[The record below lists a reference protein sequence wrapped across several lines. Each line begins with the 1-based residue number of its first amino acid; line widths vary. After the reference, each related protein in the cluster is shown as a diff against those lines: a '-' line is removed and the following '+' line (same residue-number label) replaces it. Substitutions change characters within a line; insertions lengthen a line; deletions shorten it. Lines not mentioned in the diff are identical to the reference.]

1 MKGEKQ
7 LRQKNLI
14 LRLLCPLLALLLIF
28 QMAVPVA
35 AKDFPKSWPTA
46 PEIADET
53 GILMEASTGQILFDK
68 GMDEVRYP
76 ASTTKVMTALLI
88 LENIEDLMKLLLLQM

>member
-1 MKGEKQ
+1 MCYTGDICMKGEKQ

-35 AKDFPKSWPTA
+35 AKDFPKKLA
-46 PEIADET
+46 H
-53 GILMEASTGQILFDK
+53 ST
-68 GMDEVRYP
+68 
-76 ASTTKVMTALLI
+76 
-88 LENIEDLMKLLLLQM
+88 